1 MPTTREM
8 ILREKYKEMLDKP
21 MISIGDIDDLM
32 DAVDKVLQ
40 NYVQTSQSRDEW
52 KAKYKLRNNDAKNY
66 AEEITRIKQE
76 IVNLNNQWDLFEK
89 LKNNVKELNK
99 GGTTKIDILKA
110 SWENYMDEAEAEIKD
125 LKSQL
130 REFKDVE

>member
-8 ILREKYKEMLDKP
+8 VLREKYKEMLDKP

-52 KAKYKLRNNDAKNY
+52 KAKYKLRNDDAKNY
-66 AEEITRIKQE
+66 AEEITRLQE
-76 IVNLNNQWDLFEK
+76 NDNEEFEK
-89 LKNNVKELNK
+89 KIKE
-99 GGTTKIDILKA
+99 IQ
-110 SWENYMDEAEAEIKD
+110 D

>member
-32 DAVDKVLQ
+32 DAVDRVLQ

-89 LKNNVKELNK
+89 LPNNVKELNK